1 MKTNNMKIREYFK
14 SVDDYATRIFSQDH
28 SDIDESKKSFYYI
41 YFNCNINN
49 NLKNILCPIG
59 ENSFRE
65 FVVQTALIS
74 MVIFTD
80 AFVYLRAKEKS
91 GDISTDEHYLLFQIM
106 LGIVSND
113 FKDILKDINSLEY
126 CIKISEKYIEESAL
140 KKIEYAKALDKEDV
154 EKLSKFNIYFEEEYN
169 HYNIEITEEFLLKHL
184 NIWVKRSGLEEG
196 INTITGFILNLFIL
210 KSEEFD
216 SIAKII
222 VPDKTKRI
230 EFMEA
235 INSRDMDSISA
246 YISSF
251 YEAHKIDNRNLK

>member
-1 MKTNNMKIREYFK
+1 MKTKNMTIREFFK
-14 SVDDYATRIFSQDH
+14 SVDDYASNSFSKTH
-28 SDIDESKKSFYYI
+28 RNIESPKEWFYYI
-41 YFNCNINN
+41 YFNLNIDN
-49 NLKNILCPIG
+49 NLKNMLGKIR
-59 ENSFRE
+59 EDSFRE

-184 NIWVKRSGLEEG
+184 NIWIKKSGLEEG
-196 INTITGFILNLFIL
+196 INTITRFILNLFIL
-210 KSEEFD
+210 KSEKFD

-222 VPDKTKRI
+222 VPDETKRI